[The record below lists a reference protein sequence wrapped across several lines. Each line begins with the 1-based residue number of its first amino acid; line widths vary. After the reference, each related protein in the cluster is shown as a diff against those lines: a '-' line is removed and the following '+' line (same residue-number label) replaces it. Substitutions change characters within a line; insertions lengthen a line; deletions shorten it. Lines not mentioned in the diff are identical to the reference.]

1 MTVEF
6 NKITRQDVDLFLNY
20 SNLFSSFWSN
30 NDILMDCDVTD
41 QDIENEPDLYCEFFD
56 FGAIKRNTDIIVP
69 ANLSFNIVKGIYH
82 DPQSFFEIKRK
93 NIELSITNL
102 NDLSISAELSNLGE
116 KVYKISVDRNI
127 NMLEAMD
134 QLEYYASILNHTLE

>member
-1 MTVEF
+1 M
-6 NKITRQDVDLFLNY
+6 
-20 SNLFSSFWSN
+20 
-30 NDILMDCDVTD
+30 
-41 QDIENEPDLYCEFFD
+41 
-56 FGAIKRNTDIIVP
+56 
-69 ANLSFNIVKGIYH
+69 
-82 DPQSFFEIKRK
+82 
-93 NIELSITNL
+93 SITNL